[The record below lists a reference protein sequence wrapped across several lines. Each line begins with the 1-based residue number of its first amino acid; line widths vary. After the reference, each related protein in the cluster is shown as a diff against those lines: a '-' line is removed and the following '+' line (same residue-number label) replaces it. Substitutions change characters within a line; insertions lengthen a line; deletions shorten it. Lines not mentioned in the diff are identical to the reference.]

1 MKESSSLAVVI
12 GAGGMGGPGKG
23 RLITVLGVGG
33 SGPLTEAEITPLLG
47 FFFLFFLPLF
57 LFRCGVCVCVFFCWC
72 FFCISVL
79 SLINDVCL

>member
-47 FFFLFFLPLF
+47 FFFLFFC
-57 LFRCGVCVCVFFCWC
+57 RCSCFVVVFVCEC